1 MTTRRIVALA
11 ASFMTLAACYTGPQP
26 VGYSPGLYL
35 HQNQPKKIV
44 VTLKDGT
51 QQTVVGPRVIAD
63 TVFGWNET
71 GSEDLVIAVSDM
83 KEVAAPRLAVV
94 RTALIPAAFIAGGI
108 LVFTVVKNA
117 SGSEP
122 NVCGDGE
129 CDVTDPSGI

>member
-1 MTTRRIVALA
+1 MTTRCIMALA
-11 ASFMTLAACYTGPQP
+11 ASVVTLGACHTGPRP
-26 VGYSPGLYL
+26 VGYSPALYL

-51 QQTVVGPRVIAD
+51 QQTVVSPRVMAD

-83 KEVAAPRLAVV
+83 KEVAAPKLAVV
-94 RTALIPAAFIAGGI
+94 RTALIPAVFIAAGVM
-108 LVFTVVKNA
+108 VFTVVKNA

-122 NVCGDGE
+122 NLCPEGE
-129 CDVTDPSGI
+129 CDDPVP